1 MGSEPTQIQLPA
13 AAPRSTYPPADV
25 PDASPTWGRRPP
37 PSNRPSLLWRVFLGN
52 ALVFVVA
59 FAIVAWTPVTVHR
72 IATPSELLVLA
83 ILLIVM
89 LAFDLV
95 LLRRAFG
102 PLRRLAATMGAVDPA
117 EPGRRAE
124 SFEHAG
130 AEVLA
135 LASALNDMLDRLEGE
150 RRDSGRRVLAAQER
164 ERIRIARELH
174 DEVGQTLTAIALRA
188 ERAAGDPG
196 RQHEALVDI
205 GETAL
210 RSLEDVR
217 RIGRELRPEALDDLG
232 LVNALIALCGRVDR
246 QRGVRVRRELVWHL
260 PELSPEVEL
269 VIYRTAQEAL
279 TNVLRHADASEVFVT
294 LTREP
299 GQVVLSVRDDGRGLP
314 AGATGRGLRGLRER
328 AMVIDGQLEIG
339 AGARRGTEVILR
351 VPAP

>member
-1 MGSEPTQIQLPA
+1 MGSHSTQIHVQA
-13 AAPRSTYPPADV
+13 AAPRSTSAPAQA
-25 PDASPTWGRRPP
+25 PEGSPVRTRRP
-37 PSNRPSLLWRVFLGN
+37 RPWTRLSLLWRVFLGN

-83 ILLIVM
+83 ILLIAM
-89 LAFDLV
+89 LAFDLI

-102 PLRRLAATMGAVDPA
+102 PLRHLAATMGAVDPTQ
-117 EPGRRAE
+117 PGRRAE
-124 SFEHAG
+124 SFESAG

-135 LASALNDMLDRLEGE
+135 LANALNDMLDRLERE
-150 RRDSGRRVLAAQER
+150 RRESGRRVLAAQEH
-164 ERIRIARELH
+164 ERIRIARDLH

-188 ERAAGDPG
+188 ERAAGEPAE
-196 RQHEALVDI
+196 QTEALADI
-205 GETAL
+205 SETAL

-246 QRGVRVRRELVWHL
+246 QRGVRVRRELDWHL

-279 TNVLRHADASEVFVT
+279 TNVLRHADASEVFVR
-294 LTREP
+294 LGREE
-299 GQVVLSVRDDGRGLP
+299 GRVVLSVRDNGRGLP
-314 AGATGRGLRGLRER
+314 PGANGRGLRGLRER
-328 AMVIDGQLEIG
+328 AMVIDAQLDVGG
-339 AGARRGTEVILR
+339 AHRGTEVILR
-351 VPAP
+351 VPVP